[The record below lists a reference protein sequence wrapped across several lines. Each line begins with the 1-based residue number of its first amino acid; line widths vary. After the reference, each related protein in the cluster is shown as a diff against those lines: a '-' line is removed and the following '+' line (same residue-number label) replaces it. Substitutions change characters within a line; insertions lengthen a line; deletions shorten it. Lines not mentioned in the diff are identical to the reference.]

1 MAGYDETDPF
11 EIPIRLPVRVSNKAA
26 KHKGK
31 HARER
36 KVVADYNLR
45 LSPEEVLERLAS
57 QEQVLAMRSARLP
70 EFQPPVRSREFTAT
84 LVDNGFILHR
94 AASERGNSGTGLLPN
109 LYLSGHLEPTP
120 KGSRLTLSFAY
131 GRASWVWQR
140 GAGLILVTLLSLIWV
155 VVGQAGTQL
164 GRLGAVAAF
173 LLFVSPL
180 VLNDLTRRKRMLE
193 DRAHLL
199 SLTERL
205 FGRDAIAEAS
215 DAPYR
220 EG

>member
-1 MAGYDETDPF
+1 MSAFDEKDPF
-11 EIPIRLPVRVSNKAA
+11 EIPVRLPVRVPRPGSVTKKA
-26 KHKGK
+26 KT
-31 HARER
+31 
-36 KVVADYNLR
+36 VASYHLR
-45 LSPEEVLERLAS
+45 LNPDEILERLVG
-57 QEQVLAMRSARLP
+57 QPNVLAMRSARLP
-70 EFQPPVRSREFTAT
+70 EFQPPVRSREYTAT
-84 LVDNGFILHR
+84 IVEDGFILHR

-109 LYLSGHLEPTP
+109 LYLQGRIEATH
-120 KGSRLTLSFAY
+120 KGSQLTLSFAH

-140 GAGLILVTLLSLIWV
+140 GAGLVLLTLLSFAWV
-155 VVGQAGTQL
+155 ALGNEGTQL
-164 GRLGAVAAF
+164 GRLGATLVF

-205 FGRDAIAEAS
+205 FARDAIAPAS

>member
-1 MAGYDETDPF
+1 MAVFDETDPF
-11 EIPIRLPVRVSNKAA
+11 EIPVRLPVKLA
-26 KHKGK
+26 KKGAPSK
-31 HARER
+31 KGPER
-36 KVVADYNLR
+36 KIVAEYNLR
-45 LSPEEVLERLAS
+45 LSPEEVLERLVS
-57 QEQVLAMRSARLP
+57 QEEVLAMRSARLP

-84 LVDNGFILHR
+84 IVEDGFILHR
-94 AASERGNSGTGLLPN
+94 AASERGHSGTGLLPN
-109 LYLSGHLEPTP
+109 LYLNGTLVPTA
-120 KGSRLTLSFAY
+120 KGSRMTLSFAY

-140 GAGLILVTLLSLIWV
+140 GAGLILVTLLSLVWV
-155 VVGQAGTQL
+155 AVGQAGTL
-164 GRLGAVAAF
+164 VGRLGAVVAF

-180 VLNDLTRRKRMLE
+180 VFNDLTRRKRMME